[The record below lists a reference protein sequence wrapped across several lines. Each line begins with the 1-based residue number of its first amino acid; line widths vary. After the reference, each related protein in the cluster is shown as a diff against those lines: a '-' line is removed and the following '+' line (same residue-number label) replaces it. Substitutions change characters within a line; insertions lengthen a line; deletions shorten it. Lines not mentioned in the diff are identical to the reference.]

1 MRNGDIF
8 VESTTWRFGP
18 KLCAFLRETVE
29 GYGRS
34 GSAISSPMETPEKYT
49 PDELSRVPS
58 TRLRFVDYHDLHYHT
73 SAHRGCLDPASFLFG
88 YGPPDSSPIGG
99 SLTLFQNMVYEA
111 LSFISAYYAGNL
123 RFNEAS
129 SLVAI
134 ESGTIVVGTMIYL
147 NDILLPFLNYRAEIC
162 NRQEVWTAFNLPT
175 ECDLET
181 IWVIGTPETLSGD
194 THLLTQ
200 IAIVPQSFQRA
211 NLYGNLKSGGRRT
224 VAYSRARI
232 LVVTHMCAECYASE
246 HPVSKTW
253 RQHMNVTS
261 RRALSSSSSEFVA
274 VVSKGPNTVGPAT
287 ACRFFDIPAYPLV
300 CWKALF
306 MTAKEFP
313 ILTNRAA
320 MASGHHASRSLHAT
334 NSLLNLA
341 PHVFEQ
347 LRCKAFDAD
356 APTELDEDMPQMMY
370 PIYRGIDIA
379 HMCPPRLD
387 YTRRRKELLST
398 MSCIAV
404 QVVLLLVDTDF
415 KEPNLHTVNAVE
427 AVDFGR
433 AVVAHLVQC
442 YGRDLA
448 TDKELVASLVPH
460 KRQIIGKNIVYAC
473 GSLREAMSLSTA
485 DEPKH
490 SILYAYLGGGVTFQP
505 PHSYSLVFKS
515 MRRAVGIRFLA
526 FVHVLCGLL
535 ADDIRVIRRQN
546 RSKAKT
552 LTISEKDRDAA
563 EFLGGVEYE
572 RQRLQERQQEITQRW
587 ENSFTQD
594 EP

>member
-1 MRNGDIF
+1 MKIGKGRCGSQEKQVYTVPSRKQRDGYAKSCEFDSLNVMVLGRAASATEDHIEDQLEELVAPSLEKLTTELNELTTRLESYSGSTDLETVEGAAWKCANEELQRLAVARYKAKLQALEEIFAAVDVFVLTLDCFLQIGSGHSVLSPLFEQFTIVVAYIDEAHNTPLHKVYCAALLVSTLFVLGDEEQFAETYSFGSQRGQGIAEDHTIVYQWEKTLSGPSFLSPWSAMRNGDIF

-162 NRQEVWTAFNLPT
+162 NRQEVWAAFNLPT

-211 NLYGNLKSGGRRT
+211 NLYGNFKKWMQKNRRLFSCADLGR
-224 VAYSRARI
+224 
-232 LVVTHMCAECYASE
+232 H
-246 HPVSKTW
+246 
-253 RQHMNVTS
+253 
-261 RRALSSSSSEFVA
+261 
-274 VVSKGPNTVGPAT
+274 
-287 ACRFFDIPAYPLV
+287 
-300 CWKALF
+300 
-306 MTAKEFP
+306 
-313 ILTNRAA
+313 
-320 MASGHHASRSLHAT
+320 
-334 NSLLNLA
+334 
-341 PHVFEQ
+341 PHVCGM
-347 LRCKAFDAD
+347 LR
-356 APTELDEDMPQMMY
+356 Q
-370 PIYRGIDIA
+370 
-379 HMCPPRLD
+379 
-387 YTRRRKELLST
+387 
-398 MSCIAV
+398 
-404 QVVLLLVDTDF
+404 
-415 KEPNLHTVNAVE
+415 
-427 AVDFGR
+427 
-433 AVVAHLVQC
+433 
-442 YGRDLA
+442 
-448 TDKELVASLVPH
+448 
-460 KRQIIGKNIVYAC
+460 
-473 GSLREAMSLSTA
+473 
-485 DEPKH
+485 
-490 SILYAYLGGGVTFQP
+490 
-505 PHSYSLVFKS
+505 
-515 MRRAVGIRFLA
+515 
-526 FVHVLCGLL
+526 
-535 ADDIRVIRRQN
+535 
-546 RSKAKT
+546 
-552 LTISEKDRDAA
+552 
-563 EFLGGVEYE
+563 
-572 RQRLQERQQEITQRW
+572 
-587 ENSFTQD
+587 
-594 EP
+594 